1 MHLWTN
7 LRGIRAFHLVA
18 TKVSSVFSVEGGIFL
33 ALCKIVTVSNPRP
46 GEPRGAQ
53 EFMSSPYTLIQLQIR
68 AEMSEFRFQYPSDAI
83 SVSSL
88 EEYSVCLEMF
98 FLFYYLLTLIRF
110 RI

>member
-1 MHLWTN
+1 MIGESTQILLSFSFILMHLWTN

-53 EFMSSPYTLIQLQIR
+53 EFMSSPYTHKSIYHI
-68 AEMSEFRFQYPSDAI
+68 
-83 SVSSL
+83 
-88 EEYSVCLEMF
+88 
-98 FLFYYLLTLIRF
+98 YLY
-110 RI
+110 